1 METKRIVLHFP
12 SQLVNEPI
20 IYKLSRDYSL
30 EFNILKASITPDE
43 EGLLV
48 LELKG
53 EEDKYCQA
61 IEYLTKAGVRTQ
73 LLSQNVTM
81 VDEKC
86 TSCGLCVPMCPTG
99 AFEVVIGSRDVKFFS
114 DKCIACG
121 ICVDICP
128 FNAME
133 VKL

>member
-1 METKRIVLHFP
+1 MQVKRIVLHFP
-12 SQLVNEPI
+12 PQLVNEPI
-20 IYKLSRDYSL
+20 IYKLSRDYEL

-53 EEDKYCQA
+53 EDDKYRRA

-73 LLSQNVTM
+73 PLSQDITVA
-81 VDEKC
+81 DEKC

-99 AFEVVIGSRDVKFFS
+99 AFEVAASSKKVEFS
-114 DKCIACG
+114 LDKCIACG

-128 FNAME
+128 FDAIE